1 MLFTIKI
8 VYKNTYS
15 VIKNNR
21 KTIGNKSLQE
31 LNGRPI
37 HNILEKQAIAN
48 LAEFV
53 THCCFY
59 KKTSFLFCSSNIY
72 CTYTSYTTLEIQ
84 HGYNKMRFNG
94 SYREAKGKCP

>member
-1 MLFTIKI
+1 MLFMLFTIKI

-21 KTIGNKSLQE
+21 KTIGNKSPQE

-72 CTYTSYTTLEIQ
+72 CTYTELHNIRNPTWV
-84 HGYNKMRFNG
+84 R
-94 SYREAKGKCP
+94 

>member
-21 KTIGNKSLQE
+21 KTIGNKSPQE

-59 KKTSFLFCSSNIY
+59 SKTSFYSAAVIFTAL
-72 CTYTSYTTLEIQ
+72 IQ
-84 HGYNKMRFNG
+84 VTQH
-94 SYREAKGKCP
+94 